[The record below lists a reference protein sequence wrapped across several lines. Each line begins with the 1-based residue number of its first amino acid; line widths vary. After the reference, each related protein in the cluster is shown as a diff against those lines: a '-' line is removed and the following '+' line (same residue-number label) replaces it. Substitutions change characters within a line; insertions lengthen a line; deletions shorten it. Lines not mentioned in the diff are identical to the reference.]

1 MEIKRADLSSA
12 VVRKTYPFRY
22 GVARVDYFDGEK
34 NVTVFMTR
42 NGEVKFGPFKH
53 VSDNYFEEYYGI
65 ISVNVTDF
73 NDRTYS
79 LTINGEELDYEAFVA
94 RKKEFSQVKE
104 ANDKN
109 IIRRIKN
116 SRLDVD
122 PFSYEVTETGNII
135 VESPDHKFG
144 LLDKKFNVLRKCNYN
159 LLKYAGNGIFFFEN
173 IIQDSS
179 YIGTMDSKGKGIK
192 VVENSYNNVACIKRF
207 GDQFQNGMLDV
218 YDYFDVGVIN
228 TNLDEVI
235 SLDEGYNHIGPFTY
249 GCCIAKKEEIKHF
262 INDDGKV
269 VFETKANL
277 FEDVFHL
284 GLVPDADVPGIYYSV
299 NGETFDMKQF
309 FYMITLNDETFVLIA
324 KDRKELIYK
333 LNQLLSKLTTKH
345 LNALTEIN
353 SIHEKIFEK
362 NYKELGL

>member
-65 ISVNVTDF
+65 ISINVTDF

-109 IIRRIKN
+109 IIRGIKN

-179 YIGTMDSKGKGIK
+179 YI
-192 VVENSYNNVACIKRF
+192 
-207 GDQFQNGMLDV
+207 
-218 YDYFDVGVIN
+218 
-228 TNLDEVI
+228 
-235 SLDEGYNHIGPFTY
+235 
-249 GCCIAKKEEIKHF
+249 
-262 INDDGKV
+262 
-269 VFETKANL
+269 
-277 FEDVFHL
+277 
-284 GLVPDADVPGIYYSV
+284 
-299 NGETFDMKQF
+299 
-309 FYMITLNDETFVLIA
+309 
-324 KDRKELIYK
+324 
-333 LNQLLSKLTTKH
+333 
-345 LNALTEIN
+345 
-353 SIHEKIFEK
+353 
-362 NYKELGL
+362 